1 MGDRHSQNPLT
12 KEIRQRLTIQEV
24 VGRKVALKQTKAG
37 CCGLCPF
44 HEDTDPSFYVYGDSG
59 RYYCFGCK
67 KGGDI
72 FDFVMASEHL
82 NFPSALKQ
90 LAQAAGVE
98 VQTRTPSTAEQR
110 MVRLRELLTTA
121 ASYFH
126 DRLLHDDRAEAARAY
141 LVQRGVTAAGTT
153 SFGLG
158 YAPPGWDELL
168 HHLKEQGHRP
178 GAMVEAG
185 VVSRSAKGYYHD
197 HFRERLIFPIR
208 DAHGQVVSFGGRRL
222 AEEQRGPKY
231 LNGPAT
237 TLFDKSSV
245 LYGIDLAAPWIRKE
259 DQVVVVEGYLD
270 ATIAQQQGQSNVVA
284 TLGTTLTD
292 KHITILK
299 KLTRH
304 IVIALDGDH
313 AGDVAA
319 LRNAQALL
327 PLLTSEGRGTL
338 DLAVGPRLAASIRI
352 ASLPAGQDPDEVIKD
367 SVAAWQA
374 IVAGAKPIV
383 EHCFALARTRH
394 DLESAGGRRAIADWL
409 IPLLAVVTDEVE
421 RNAYV
426 QQLAGLIDTPVSI
439 VRRRVEA
446 ARVSS

>member
-1 MGDRHSQNPLT
+1 MSKTLTDDRQVQTYTAMVQADHSLIRSRVVGWGAQQPKLLTGFLVGDVACPVG
-12 KEIRQRLTIQEV
+12 TIQSGEIVSIQQGNAV
-24 VGRKVALKQTKAG
+24 VVIENLNAAG
-37 CCGLCPF
+37 MLQN
-44 HEDTDPSFYVYGDSG
+44 H
-59 RYYCFGCK
+59 
-67 KGGDI
+67 
-72 FDFVMASEHL
+72 
-82 NFPSALKQ
+82 N

-110 MVRLRELLTTA
+110 MVRLRDLLTTA

-245 LYGIDLAAPWIRKE
+245 LYGIDLAAP
-259 DQVVVVEGYLD
+259 
-270 ATIAQQQGQSNVVA
+270 
-284 TLGTTLTD
+284 
-292 KHITILK
+292 
-299 KLTRH
+299 
-304 IVIALDGDH
+304 
-313 AGDVAA
+313 
-319 LRNAQALL
+319 
-327 PLLTSEGRGTL
+327 
-338 DLAVGPRLAASIRI
+338 
-352 ASLPAGQDPDEVIKD
+352 
-367 SVAAWQA
+367 
-374 IVAGAKPIV
+374 
-383 EHCFALARTRH
+383 
-394 DLESAGGRRAIADWL
+394 
-409 IPLLAVVTDEVE
+409 
-421 RNAYV
+421 
-426 QQLAGLIDTPVSI
+426 
-439 VRRRVEA
+439 
-446 ARVSS
+446 